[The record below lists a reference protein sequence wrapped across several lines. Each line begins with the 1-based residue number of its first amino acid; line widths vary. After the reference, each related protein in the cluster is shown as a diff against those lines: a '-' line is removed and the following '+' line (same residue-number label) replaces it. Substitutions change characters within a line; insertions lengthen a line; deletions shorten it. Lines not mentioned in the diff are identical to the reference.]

1 MFKKLVILLGVIVV
15 GLVIAVSMVDLNE
28 YKPKIEKAVKDASG
42 YDLKI
47 DGKIGVSLSPIGVSI
62 RKVSVTN
69 PKKGTF
75 AKLGSF
81 DIAVELMPLLKKE
94 IKINYVTLSDLDLN
108 IKKLKNGKFN
118 YEVAGQKNST
128 KKVTKAENKK
138 DTKLPLI
145 NVTEVRLRNANVTYS
160 DVKTKSIAKLKNIN
174 IVIND
179 IELNPAKKKLQSIAF
194 RGKVKIDKITYDK
207 YIIDNTN
214 LTFAMK
220 NAIADISSMSYSIF
234 NSDASGKARVDL
246 NGKNPKIRFE
256 QKIKNLKLVNF
267 SKIVLNRD
275 LFDGETNAD
284 VKLSFVAGDLNLIK
298 KTLAGNMLLDGQKV
312 TLKGYDLDKIAK
324 TYNSAKDAK
333 NMKKANLGAILTNV
347 ANANISGGTTA
358 IEHLHVKI
366 DISKRVA
373 ILSDIAVATLKNRVA
388 IKGSTNIVSEKLNNV
403 QIGLLDNKGCAKFS
417 QTIQGT
423 FSKPVIKVDESMV
436 TTVVNTVSSFF
447 GKVANI
453 GGTKKANGPCKVFY
467 NGVVKQ
473 P

>member
-1 MFKKLVILLGVIVV
+1 
-15 GLVIAVSMVDLNE
+15 
-28 YKPKIEKAVKDASG
+28 
-42 YDLKI
+42 
-47 DGKIGVSLSPIGVSI
+47 
-62 RKVSVTN
+62 
-69 PKKGTF
+69 
-75 AKLGSF
+75 
-81 DIAVELMPLLKKE
+81 
-94 IKINYVTLSDLDLN
+94 
-108 IKKLKNGKFN
+108 
-118 YEVAGQKNST
+118 
-128 KKVTKAENKK
+128 
-138 DTKLPLI
+138 
-145 NVTEVRLRNANVTYS
+145 
-160 DVKTKSIAKLKNIN
+160 
-174 IVIND
+174 
-179 IELNPAKKKLQSIAF
+179 
-194 RGKVKIDKITYDK
+194 
-207 YIIDNTN
+207 
-214 LTFAMK
+214 
-220 NAIADISSMSYSIF
+220 
-234 NSDASGKARVDL
+234 
-246 NGKNPKIRFE
+246 
-256 QKIKNLKLVNF
+256 
-267 SKIVLNRD
+267 
-275 LFDGETNAD
+275 
-284 VKLSFVAGDLNLIK
+284 
-298 KTLAGNMLLDGQKV
+298 MLLDGQKV